1 MLKLLEKF
9 VVHDKIKLIFDHL
22 RNLLMCTLLLAAG
35 HFQLENPVG
44 VFADST
50 LQRFLGYGVVGIAL
64 ALIVLNLLDGMS
76 QLNKLR
82 HPFIFK
88 LGLIIVYV
96 VVAIR
101 VVVVTSTFRA
111 S

>member
-1 MLKLLEKF
+1 MLKQLERF
-9 VVHDKIKLIFDHL
+9 VVHDKVKLIFDHM

-35 HFQLENPVG
+35 HFQLKHPAG
-44 VFADST
+44 IFADST
-50 LQRFLGYGVVGIAL
+50 LQRYLGYGVVGVAV
-64 ALIVLNLLDGMS
+64 ALILLNLLDGMC

-82 HPFIFK
+82 HPVFLKIC
-88 LGLIIVYV
+88 LIIVYV

-101 VVVVTSTFRA
+101 VVVVTSSFRV